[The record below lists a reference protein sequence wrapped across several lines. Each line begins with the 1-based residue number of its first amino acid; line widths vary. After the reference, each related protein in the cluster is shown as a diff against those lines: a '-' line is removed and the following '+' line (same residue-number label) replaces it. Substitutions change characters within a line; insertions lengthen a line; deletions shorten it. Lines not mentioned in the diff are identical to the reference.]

1 MNLVNHGVPFR
12 DAHGIVGQ
20 LVLYC
25 LEKGISLDQMSLEEY
40 QKISPVFQD
49 DIYNAI
55 SIRTCV
61 EKRTTK
67 GAPGVM
73 EAAVAENRRYLME
86 N

>member
-1 MNLVNHGVPFR
+1 
-12 DAHGIVGQ
+12 
-20 LVLYC
+20 
-25 LEKGISLDQMSLEEY
+25 MSLEEY

-49 DIYNAI
+49 DIYDAI

-73 EAAVAENRRYLME
+73 EAAVAENRRYLMK